1 VGADDAG
8 LGTTQIALLCVGG
21 LVVLALLALLLS
33 RVVGRGGR
41 ER

>member
-1 VGADDAG
+1 MNPVAA
-8 LGTTQIALLCVGG
+8 IALLA
-21 LVVLALLALLLS
+21 LRQTLRSRVVLALLALLLS